1 MQFMLFLHITRQILN
16 IRMQM
21 LPDNTSI
28 GFVHVPS
35 MEEARQA
42 VAHFHRKKIGYKRIH
57 VALAG
62 GGTGTSVSVNSV
74 K

>member
-1 MQFMLFLHITRQILN
+1 MQL
-16 IRMQM
+16 

-42 VAHFHRKKIGYKRIH
+42 MAHFHRKKIGYKRIH

>member
-1 MQFMLFLHITRQILN
+1 
-16 IRMQM
+16 M

-28 GFVHVPS
+28 GFVSVPS
-35 MEEARQA
+35 MDEARQA

-62 GGTGTSVSVNSV
+62 GGTGTCVSMNSV
-74 K
+74 R

>member
-1 MQFMLFLHITRQILN
+1 
-16 IRMQM
+16 MQM
-21 LPDNTSI
+21 LPDNTSV
-28 GFVHVPS
+28 GFVRVPT
-35 MEEARQA
+35 MEDARQA

-62 GGTGTSVSVNSV
+62 GGTGTSVSMNSV

>member
-1 MQFMLFLHITRQILN
+1 
-16 IRMQM
+16 MQM
-21 LPDNTSI
+21 LPDNTCI
-28 GFVHVPS
+28 GFVYVPS

-62 GGTGTSVSVNSV
+62 GGTGTSVSMDRV

>member
-1 MQFMLFLHITRQILN
+1 
-16 IRMQM
+16 MQM

-28 GFVHVPS
+28 GFVRVTS

-57 VALAG
+57 IALAG
-62 GGTGTSVSVNSV
+62 GGTGTSVPMNSV
-74 K
+74 KYVYV

>member
-1 MQFMLFLHITRQILN
+1 
-16 IRMQM
+16 M

-28 GFVHVPS
+28 GFVCVPS

-57 VALAG
+57 IALAG
-62 GGTGTSVSVNSV
+62 GGTGTSVSMNSV